1 MIEKQLVDIV
11 KRGHRVELHIHP
23 HWLDAKYLGNGEWD
37 FSDFSHY
44 SLADLPSEQVN
55 LLFREGVG
63 LLTKIVRQADANYR
77 ILACRAGG
85 WAIQPFYRMKEAFL
99 ECGIL
104 IDSSVAPG
112 MTINRHNGKEP
123 DFSMISSNEIY
134 SFSNQIEKKECGGEF
149 LEVPITTCK
158 MTIFDK
164 IANRFYINRHNM
176 EFIPF
181 ADGTHSRV
189 VMRKQ
194 SRIYRML
201 NFIKYCLIPNR
212 IMFSMTRISPNIILQ
227 KVLSSQEKI
236 LVFIDHPKDM
246 SLSNIKV
253 VQKLKGQGTF
263 VTYEYF
269 SNR

>member
-1 MIEKQLVDIV
+1 MV
-11 KRGHRVELHIHP
+11 
-23 HWLDAKYLGNGEWD
+23 
-37 FSDFSHY
+37 F
-44 SLADLPSEQVN
+44 
-55 LLFREGVG
+55 
-63 LLTKIVRQADANYR
+63 
-77 ILACRAGG
+77 
-85 WAIQPFYRMKEAFL
+85 
-99 ECGIL
+99 L

-227 KVLSSQEKI
+227 KSFVFTRKDSCIYRSSKRY
-236 LVFIDHPKDM
+236 VSFKY
-246 SLSNIKV
+246 
-253 VQKLKGQGTF
+253 QGGSEIERARNF
-263 VTYEYF
+263 CYI
-269 SNR
+269 